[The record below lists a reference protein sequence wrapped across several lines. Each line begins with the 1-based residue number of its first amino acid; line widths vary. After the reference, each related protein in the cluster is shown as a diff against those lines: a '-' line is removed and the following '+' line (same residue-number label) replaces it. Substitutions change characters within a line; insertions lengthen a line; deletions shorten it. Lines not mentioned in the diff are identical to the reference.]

1 MYTPIDTSGRRH
13 GAARSKRRSLSG
25 LIMMMMKNTKK
36 TKKMIIIG
44 MRKTMI
50 TGSSEII
57 TVRPTHLVTL
67 FVPARRT
74 SLMFMHL

>member
-1 MYTPIDTSGRRH
+1 MM
-13 GAARSKRRSLSG
+13 
-25 LIMMMMKNTKK
+25 MMMMKNTKK

-67 FVPARRT
+67 FVPERRT
-74 SLMFMHL
+74 GLMFMHL